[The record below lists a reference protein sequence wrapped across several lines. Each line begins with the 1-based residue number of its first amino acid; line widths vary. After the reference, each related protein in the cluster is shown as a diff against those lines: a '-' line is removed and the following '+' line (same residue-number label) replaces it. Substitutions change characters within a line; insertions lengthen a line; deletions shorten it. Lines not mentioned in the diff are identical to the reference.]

1 MSSGDIRFDTSSS
14 IVGVPGSGIA
24 NLYVHDTSANGVS
37 RGLFFSNLAENT
49 VHLGDIFIV
58 RSVATPSTF
67 VRFKVTGSISA
78 NLSSIYTIPVAA
90 TKSNGTLSNADAV
103 TLSFHPGEGQKSVTF
118 AVSGTA
124 VVADG
129 TMDHKLRWYN
139 DSGEPI
145 VVQSARASVT
155 TATSGTSTFDVFKN
169 GSGGATVLS
178 GVISLATTT
187 TGTQTPSAT
196 RTATYLISG
205 TDYLTMK
212 VVSAAGGG
220 TNLTITVY
228 YV

>member
-1 MSSGDIRFDTSSS
+1 LS
-14 IVGVPGSGIA
+14 
-24 NLYVHDTSANGVS
+24 NVHA
-37 RGLFFSNLAENT
+37 
-49 VHLGDIFIV
+49 GDIFIV
-58 RSVATPSTF
+58 RSVATPTTF
-67 VRFKVTGSISA
+67 ARFKVTGTISSS
-78 NLSSIYTIPVAA
+78 SSIYTIPVAA

-103 TLSFHPGEGQKSVTF
+103 TVSFNPGEGQKSVTF

-139 DSGEPI
+139 DSAEPI

-155 TATSGTSTFDVFKN
+155 TATSGTSTFDVWKN
-169 GSGGATVLS
+169 ATATVLA

-196 RTATYLISG
+196 RTAPYLISG

-212 VVSAAGGG
+212 VVSATGGG